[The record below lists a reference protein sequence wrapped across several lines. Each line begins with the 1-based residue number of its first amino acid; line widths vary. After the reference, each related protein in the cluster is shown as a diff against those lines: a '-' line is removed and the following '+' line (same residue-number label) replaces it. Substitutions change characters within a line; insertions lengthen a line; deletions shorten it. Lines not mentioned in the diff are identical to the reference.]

1 METDVSSCDVR
12 AEAKE
17 TVVDPNDNLEA
28 VASAMYALRPHK
40 YLRFSPTIE
49 HYRL

>member
-1 METDVSSCDVR
+1 MIAFCFCDVR

-17 TVVDPNDNLEA
+17 TFDDPNEILET
-28 VASAMYALRPHK
+28 VVSAMYALRPHK
-40 YLRFSPTIE
+40 YLRFSLTIE